1 MEPNN
6 DTKQHVYVFG
16 EKVGEQAPAEG
27 VQEEKEMPIGD
38 HRDKKGERRRVREY
52 HDGGGVIFGFL
63 LLFAGIVLIL
73 NNFGV
78 VSWIFW
84 YAIAPLWPLLLVL
97 LGLRIIFGHSRAS
110 RVITALFAILF
121 GAVVIAYGLIR
132 INSPLS
138 NRVPTGL
145 RNSVE
150 TIRIIQIHR

>member
-1 MEPNN
+1 METNN

-16 EKVGEQAPAEG
+16 EEVGEQVSAED
-27 VQEEKEMPIGD
+27 VKEEKEMPTGG
-38 HRDKKGERRRVREY
+38 HHDKSERRRVRE
-52 HDGGGVIFGFL
+52 HRDGGGVIFGFL
-63 LLFAGIVLIL
+63 LLFAGIMLIL

-121 GAVVIAYGLIR
+121 GVVVIAYGLIR

-138 NRVPTGL
+138 DRVPTGL